1 MKKLNFKCTILPYH
15 KLISSGFDL
24 NVFDYMADLIIDKDT
39 TLKNAIVVENMA
51 VVINEHKTQI
61 IIINLAENPKIKI
74 VKIDRSNIN

>member
-39 TLKNAIVVENMA
+39 TLKNALVLEGMA
-51 VVINEHKTQI
+51 VVIDDNKTQV
-61 IIINLAENPKIKI
+61 IIINLADNPKIKV